1 MIVSFIVFLDVIGN
15 GFFFDDYLHLYNNAN
30 DPIWKALVTPHGGHW
45 LFTYNTIYL
54 ILFKLFG
61 LNSGPFFVVLL
72 CVHAACVYLVY
83 SIIWRLTQQPYL
95 AAFGATLWG
104 MCPVNVG
111 SLGWIAVLGHVFAT
125 AAILLVVRDLG
136 M

>member
-1 MIVSFIVFLDVIGN
+1 MNRQIESPVWERPDRHLPLVAMLASVIVFIDVIGN
-15 GFFFDDYLHLYNNAN
+15 GFYFDDYIHLYNNAN
-30 DPIWKALVTPHGGHW
+30 DPLWKALLRPHGGHW

-95 AAFGATLWG
+95 AAFGATLW
-104 MCPVNVG
+104 
-111 SLGWIAVLGHVFAT
+111 
-125 AAILLVVRDLG
+125 
-136 M
+136 